1 MIRAAAEHTTPE
13 GSARKAWHSILY
25 ATGAYIY
32 FRQQTGGGCLVVVK
46 LASLV
51 VLCGGHRPPT
61 NATSQCFDGKGH
73 TSNTTCSCPHYIY
86 ICVCLRY
93 LEPTGLHEST
103 RWESI
108 NDLDSSCLI
117 MVCND
122 HGTKLCGMLIT
133 YVY

>member
-86 ICVCLRY
+86 IYMCVSALSGADGTAR
-93 LEPTGLHEST
+93 EHEMGVNK
-103 RWESI
+103 RPG
-108 NDLDSSCLI
+108 LI
-117 MVCND
+117 MSH
-122 HGTKLCGMLIT
+122 HGMQ
-133 YVY
+133 